1 MYTLTIYLALYFLP
15 ANATPTL
22 LSEAATTLPTPFS
35 SLLLCKEEAIHV
47 RDYQKTSL
55 GEKGLQEFNEGLEG
69 DNKFAFKLETE
80 CSKID

>member
-22 LSEAATTLPTPFS
+22 VNEAATTLPTPFS
-35 SLLLCKEEAIHV
+35 SLLLCKQEEIYL
-47 RDYQKTSL
+47 REYQHKTLTSQ
-55 GEKGLQEFNEGLEG
+55 GLKEFNEGLESG
-69 DNKFAFKLETE
+69 NEFAFKLETE